1 MASVSFEALIQ
12 KVRQAETALE
22 ARERQVGA
30 DWRQVKASWRAAWTP
45 GRIVVAGL
53 VSGFVVGRS
62 EPLRRVGGGGTLQ
75 LLTALSGLFAGGS
88 AQAAASE
95 AEQAAKK
102 AEQTATAVAPD
113 AVSMPS
119 RTAAVPPAAE
129 VDPESLDALRRAGL
143 L

>member
-12 KVRQAETALE
+12 KVHQAETALE
-22 ARERQVGA
+22 AREREVSA

-53 VSGFVVGRS
+53 VSGFLVGRS

-102 AEQTATAVAPD
+102 AEQTATAVVPD
-113 AVSMPS
+113 AIA
-119 RTAAVPPAAE
+119 RTAAAPPAVPAA
-129 VDPESLDALRRAGL
+129 DPETLDSLRRAGL

>member
-12 KVRQAETALE
+12 KVHQAETALE
-22 ARERQVGA
+22 AREREVSA

-53 VSGFVVGRS
+53 VSGFLVGRS

-88 AQAAASE
+88 AQAAAGE

-113 AVSMPS
+113 AIA
-119 RTAAVPPAAE
+119 RTAAATPA
-129 VDPESLDALRRAGL
+129 DPETLDSLRRAGL